1 MSNTPRDG
9 EYDDLLDAIE
19 AGDGYSLECPEGHS
33 LLPPR
38 RICPHCGSRE
48 LTETLLPDGGTVV
61 SYTEIA
67 APTPDFADD
76 APYVTAIADFDG
88 VRITGVLLDA
98 DGDRLELGTLVGL
111 DVGES
116 VTTGD
121 RIVTFRLR

>member
-1 MSNTPRDG
+1 MNTARDG
-9 EYDDLLDAIE
+9 KYDDLLDAIE
-19 AGDGYSLECPEGHS
+19 EDDGYSLECPEGHG

-38 RICPHCGSRE
+38 RICPRCGSRD
-48 LTETLLPDGGTVV
+48 LTETPLPDVGTVV

-67 APTPDFADD
+67 APTQHFSDD

-98 DGDRLELGTLVGL
+98 DDDLLESGMLVGL

-116 VTTGD
+116 ATTGD